1 MAGIVFGV
9 VVLVLVAVAVI
20 DVVTFRIPNGLTGAL
35 LAGFL
40 LRFLMLDVPGSAMA
54 SSFAVGL
61 VVLAA
66 GFGCYA
72 RGWIGGGDAK
82 LAATLTFGVGLAR
95 IADFLLLAGLF
106 GFALTLLVLSLRRFM
121 PTGFLPLRMQGLPLF
136 DPSEGV
142 PYGAALAGAALVVL
156 SIG

>member
-9 VVLVLVAVAVI
+9 LVLVLVAVAVI
-20 DVVTFRIPNGLTGAL
+20 DVLTFRIPNGLTGAL

-40 LRFLMLDVPGSAMA
+40 VRFLMLGVPGSAVA
-54 SSFAVGL
+54 SAFAVGV

-82 LAATLTFGVGLAR
+82 LAATLTFGVGLAQ
-95 IADFLLLAGLF
+95 IADFLLLTGLF
-106 GFALTLLVLSLRRFM
+106 GLVLTLLVLSLRHFA
-121 PTGFLPLRMQGLPLF
+121 PTVFLPSRLQGLPLF

-156 SIG
+156 AIG